1 MTQEKIISCYLRQ
14 VKRNCPFSFRK
25 RLIADLRSHL
35 IDYFDDNPCNTFED
49 ITNHLGPPEKFA
61 DEYLL
66 VIDEITR
73 KKALQK
79 ARWTKRSVLAGISAI
94 VLIIAVTAVWM
105 LVEISQKRVYHS
117 YEYITQDNIEN

>member
-1 MTQEKIISCYLRQ
+1 M
-14 VKRNCPFSFRK
+14 
-25 RLIADLRSHL
+25 
-35 IDYFDDNPCNTFED
+35 
-49 ITNHLGPPEKFA
+49 
-61 DEYLL
+61 
-66 VIDEITR
+66 DEITR